1 MASSIP
7 PLPAVAA
14 ESASQNRNRVQAFTQ
29 NLANL
34 SAGVRAS
41 GDSIRPVEA
50 PPRVEPVPLAAEIRA
65 ELEKNEHHVLSIGLL
80 KKFDEIE
87 KITKRARTRVK
98 R

>member
-1 MASSIP
+1 MRLVLLAALLAQL
-7 PLPAVAA
+7 PLPQSERPDPREA
-14 ESASQNRNRVQAFTQ
+14 R
-29 NLANL
+29 LP
-34 SAGVRAS
+34 S
-41 GDSIRPVEA
+41 GKLQSEEVLKEEHKRTLKDVDEITR
-50 PPRVEPVPLAAEIRA
+50 LAAEIRA